1 MTSILPVG
9 SPPRVARP
17 LLPTLLA
24 AVCLAVGTPL
34 TAQDPDG
41 CVRCHGEL
49 ELLRQHVATLEE
61 ARAVLA
67 PRSDVAASAHGEM
80 TCLECHSGFG
90 GYPHPEVGGTT
101 ESCASCHEE
110 AEALWRDGSHAL
122 DDNASCADCHGLHD
136 VATVEDLQEPE
147 GVMAMREV
155 CASCHFEPRIPPDD
169 PHADSASCAGC
180 HAPHETLPPDDP
192 ASRVYPANQAET
204 CSACHE
210 EVTEVWVGDRHGRA
224 AVTLSGPGARTPE
237 GATSD
242 EPPACSACHGAHG
255 MLAPSHEH
263 FDRQMVDRC
272 AACHE
277 DYADTYFGT
286 YHGKA
291 TALGS
296 EVVATCDHCHGA
308 HEILPA
314 SEPASMVSSE
324 RRVETCASC
333 HEAAR
338 PAFVLYDSHPDP
350 MDRSRNAPL
359 HYSFVFMNTLLIGVL
374 GLFALHT
381 FLWWLR
387 LVIDKQKGI
396 VHGIG
401 EDHG

>member
-1 MTSILPVG
+1 MTNL
-9 SPPRVARP
+9 PPRVPRRAS
-17 LLPTLLA
+17 A
-24 AVCLAVGTPL
+24 AVAVALGALAL
-34 TAQDPDG
+34 TLPAPASAQSSDG

-49 ELLRQHVATLEE
+49 ELLRQHVPTLEE
-61 ARAVLA
+61 ARAVFTPHEVLE
-67 PRSDVAASAHGEM
+67 ASAHGDM
-80 TCLECHSGFG
+80 TCAECHSGFG
-90 GYPHPEVGGTT
+90 TFPHPDEGGAT

-110 AEALWRDGSHAL
+110 AEALWESGIHAL
-122 DDNASCADCHGLHD
+122 EDNASCAECHGVHE
-136 VATVEDLQEPE
+136 VSTVEAMQEPE
-147 GVMAMREV
+147 GVVAMREV

-192 ASRVYPANQAET
+192 ASWVHPANQAET

-210 EVTEVWVGDRHGRA
+210 EVTEVWVRDRHARA
-224 AVTLSGPGARTPE
+224 VEALLDPDAPPPE

-242 EPPACSACHGAHG
+242 DPPTCSACHGAHG

-263 FDRQMVDRC
+263 FDQDMVTQC
-272 AACHE
+272 ASCHE
-277 DYADTYFGT
+277 DYAETYFGT

-296 EVVATCDHCHGA
+296 EVVATCDHCHGS
-308 HEILPA
+308 HEIFPA

-324 RRVETCASC
+324 NLVETCASC

-338 PAFVLYDSHPDP
+338 PAFVLYDSHPNP

-387 LVIDKQKGI
+387 LFIDKQKGI